1 MNNNLNNKG
10 LHNNIPKRNSSE
22 NEFQG
27 KEDHAAQEDA
37 KIRDIEVKP
46 SREGAKDI
54 TPLKGSRSK
63 YVSVHCSPEDK
74 ERLKEMAIM
83 NETTMVHLM
92 EIGVQ
97 YVATIEN
104 FELQDKVSNLQ
115 YSPTIRINT
124 DDKKTLKK
132 LAFKY
137 RTTNINMIA
146 NIVDYLENRYK

>member
-1 MNNNLNNKG
+1 MNNNLNNKEI
-10 LHNNIPKRNSSE
+10 HDNTPKRNSSSD
-22 NEFQG
+22 EFQK
-27 KEDHAAQEDA
+27 KEAHAAKEDA
-37 KIRDIEVKP
+37 KLRDIEVKP

-97 YVATIEN
+97 HMATKEN
-104 FELQDKVSNLQ
+104 FDLQEKVSNLQ
-115 YSPTIRINT
+115 YSPTIRINP

-137 RTTNINMIA
+137 RTTNLNMIA
-146 NIVDYLENRYK
+146 NIVGYLENRYK